1 MSDSESENYV
11 SKKSVMKVSK
21 VSKKSSPD
29 DSEEEVE
36 EVGKIKV
43 NPVITA
49 NKVLDPLEDMVTITS
64 SADKLDATLLSG
76 KITVKLYQHQLESV
90 QRMMDIEDNKHTNGY
105 FFNTGYGVL
114 SDPVGSGKTLEV
126 LSLISAR
133 TALAPPTNKVIK
145 NEYDE
150 YIARPRIIYQKKRSF
165 SYNTSYLF
173 NAPDTPVG
181 QLNPIYGD
189 TNYYSSFKMWK
200 SVMDY
205 DTALKMPF
213 ELIKT
218 NIVVVPHNVVNQ
230 WKVAAEKQTKLKNL
244 VINKTASIPTHITEL
259 GNYDVVI
266 ISLTRFE
273 QVMNLYMTNILNDKK
288 QYYVYRFI
296 VDEAHTFKSRYTIN
310 VTGDDKAAGKHNT
323 ITGHFKI
330 NSVFIWWMTS
340 SFKSLFT
347 LANISANIITPI
359 QSLYN
364 QSKEENSDIVK
375 FITVKHSQEE
385 INDSIKL
392 PPKYV
397 FVIEATIE
405 KLWQNVIANFKSLVT
420 SDAIHAMNAGDYG
433 AVIDRLG
440 IEEVTPENLLATL
453 TQKMQDDI
461 DNSKLMLEA
470 KKNMKYSTE
479 NAKIKALEHLAHE
492 IASKESRLESIIKS
506 INSENECPVC
516 FCELDENKALLKC
529 CYKKTCLECLVN
541 YFTNK
546 YECPSCA
553 EPKPQYIALG
563 DKNKAGKTDEA
574 VSDEMVGGKRAICE
588 DDMSYLKGQNIKT
601 TKTDKTS
608 CDRILTSLNNNE
620 NNKAQH
626 FENIITYLNNYV
638 DKASILVFSNF
649 DGTFKT
655 CMSVFAKM
663 GIVNKEIKGTP
674 DQIKHIV
681 TDYESNKV
689 KCLMLNSA
697 NMGFGMNLQTT
708 TDIIIMHKMDSETEK
723 QVIGRAYRIGKKTPL
738 RVWYIYN
745 NSEM

>member
-1 MSDSESENYV
+1 MADTLIKTVKISKKYVDSEDEESEDEV
-11 SKKSVMKVSK
+11 A
-21 VSKKSSPD
+21 
-29 DSEEEVE
+29 EEINT
-36 EVGKIKV
+36 KIAK
-43 NPVITA
+43 
-49 NKVLDPLEDMVTITS
+49 KVLDPLEDMVTITA
-64 SADKLDATLLSG
+64 SADKLNPSLVAG
-76 KITVKLYQHQLESV
+76 KIIPKLYQHQLESV
-90 QRMMDIEDNKHTNGY
+90 QRMMDIEDNKHEKNF

-126 LSLISAR
+126 LSLIAAR
-133 TALAPPTNKVIK
+133 TTLTPPVNQVIVNKYI
-145 NEYDE
+145 E
-150 YIARPRIIYQKKRSF
+150 YIAKPRIIYEKKRES

-173 NAPDTPVG
+173 NSPDTIAS

-189 TNYYSSFKMWK
+189 TNYYSSFRMYK
-200 SVMDY
+200 SMMTY
-205 DTALKMPF
+205 DAAMKMPF
-213 ELIKT
+213 ELVKT
-218 NIVVVPHNVVNQ
+218 NIIVVPHNVVNQ
-230 WKVAAEKQTKLKNL
+230 WKNAVETQTKLKNL
-244 VINKTASIPTHITEL
+244 VVNKTVNIPEHFTEF

-273 QVMNLYMTNILNDKK
+273 QVMERYMTNILTDKK

-296 VDEAHTFKSRYTIN
+296 VDEAHTFRSKYQIDVAGDKT
-310 VTGDDKAAGKHNT
+310 TGTHNT
-323 ITGHFKI
+323 IKGHFKI
-330 NSVFIWWMTS
+330 NSIFIWWMTS

-347 LANISANIITPI
+347 LSNISANTITPI

-364 QSKEENSDIVK
+364 QSKDDHCSDIVK

-392 PPKYV
+392 PPKYA
-397 FVIEATIE
+397 FVVESTIE
-405 KLWQNVIANFKSLVT
+405 KLWQNVISNFKSLVT

-440 IEEVTPENLLATL
+440 IEEVTPENLLASL

-479 NAKIKALEHLAHE
+479 NAKQKALEHLAHE

-506 INSENECPVC
+506 INGENECPVC

-529 CYKKTCLECLVN
+529 CYKKTCLECLIS

-563 DKNKAGKTDEA
+563 DKNKAGKASEETIEDSE
-574 VSDEMVGGKRAICE
+574 GKKAIC
-588 DDMSYLKGQNIKT
+588 DNDMLYLKSLNIKT
-601 TKTDKTS
+601 SKTDKTNS
-608 CDRILTSLNNNE
+608 DKILMSLNNTE
-620 NNKAQH
+620 NNKAHH
-626 FENIITYLNNYV
+626 FENIMTYLNNYV
-638 DKASILVFSNF
+638 DKASILVFSKF
-649 DGTFKT
+649 DGTFKN
-655 CMSVFAKM
+655 CISVFAKI
-663 GIVNKEIKGTP
+663 GILNKEIKGTP
-674 DQIKHIV
+674 DQIKNIV
-681 TDYESNKV
+681 SDYESNKV
-689 KCLMLNSA
+689 KVLMLNSA

-723 QVIGRAYRIGKKTPL
+723 QVVGRAYRIGRKSPL

-745 NSEM
+745 NTEM